1 VVQNGVMEEI
11 AGKHPRLMA
20 GLWFGGA
27 ALFPAAA
34 IGVYYLLLLAA
45 EGPLML
51 ESELPLD
58 TLLAV
63 YLVLLPPLLAFGV
76 GALVGVRI
84 LHLEDC
90 FKAIGWGALVG
101 VLSLLVWFGLG
112 EVLALVLGV
121 RASSNPP
128 PALTAFGYGLAGLG
142 SLALVV
148 YDAAIGQW
156 LWSTA
161 RGWGLEDTQPNR
173 VV

>member
-34 IGVYYLLLLAA
+34 IGVYYLLLAA

-63 YLVLLPPLLAFGV
+63 YLVLLPPLFAFGV

-84 LHLEDC
+84 LHLEDR

-101 VLSLLVWFGLG
+101 MLSLLVWFGLG
-112 EVLALVLGV
+112 EVLALVLGI

-128 PALTAFGYGLAGLG
+128 SALAAFGYGLAGLG
-142 SLALVV
+142 SLVLVV
-148 YDAAIGQW
+148 YDAAIGLW
-156 LWSTA
+156 LWIMA
-161 RGWGLEDTQPNR
+161 RGWGLEDTQPGGTR
-173 VV
+173 